1 MSAKKVG
8 FGWKSLVLI
17 LLAVAMCFAS
27 FAFAACGEPDEPSGK
42 EVKSIAVTK
51 TPTKTEYKVG
61 ETFSAEGGEITV
73 TYTDGSTEVVK
84 MTDKSVTIQ
93 EVNIA
98 LDDDVTEGKIVVR
111 LSYGGKNTNF
121 EITVSAN
128 TISVTFDW
136 NYEGDTDVV
145 RQINAGETVRAPGE
159 NETPERD
166 GFTFVGWYA
175 DTNFTAPYD
184 FSAGISEETT
194 IYAFWTDD
202 SKTYYEV
209 TFDNN
214 YTGAPEAVVQLI
226 ESGKTAVRP
235 MNDPLARTGYTF
247 DGWFADAGA
256 ETEFDFSA
264 VITADTVVYAGWT
277 REASDEAVEYVF
289 EAENTDLT
297 GKNYPG
303 LSGSAPEKAMV
314 QNFTT
319 NIRGEELN
327 ASGGRYIGYQ
337 TTIGAN
343 ITFRIV
349 SDMEV
354 DDAKIVLRL
363 SKELGDYTFTPDNYT
378 VELNADPLQF
388 EPIAFTDVPS
398 QAAADDVKNCYA
410 LPFDDF
416 VIAENVHLKEGV
428 NTINCIV
435 LNSDPIAGTTI
446 ESNGPLIDCIK
457 ITTTAVLDWSAAD
470 GLPKDNT

>member
-121 EITVSAN
+121 EITVRAN

-136 NYEGDTDVV
+136 NYENDTDVV
-145 RQINAGETVRAPGE
+145 RQVNAGETVRAPGK
-159 NETPERD
+159 NETPERE

-175 DTNFTAPYD
+175 DANFTAPYD
-184 FSAGISEETT
+184 FEKSITEDTT

-214 YTGAPEAVVQLI
+214 YSGAPEAVVQLI
-226 ESGKTAVRP
+226 ESGKTAFRP
-235 MNDPLARTGYTF
+235 MNDPIERNGYTF
-247 DGWFADAGA
+247 DGWFADAA
-256 ETEFDFSA
+256 AKTEFDFST
-264 VITADTVVYAGWT
+264 VITADTTVYAGWT

-337 TTIGAN
+337 TEIGAN

-354 DDAKIVLRL
+354 NDAKIVLRL
-363 SKELGDYTFTPDNYT
+363 SKELVDYTFTPDNYT

-388 EPIAFTDVPS
+388 EPIAFTNVPS
-398 QAAADDVKNCYA
+398 QEGASDVSNCYA
-410 LPFDDF
+410 LPFEDF
-416 VIAENVHLKEGV
+416 VIAENVHLDEGV
-428 NTINCIV
+428 NSINCTV
-435 LNSDPIAGTTI
+435 MNSDPIAGTTI
-446 ESNGPLIDCIK
+446 LANGPLIDCIK
-457 ITTTAVLDWSAAD
+457 ITTTAVLNWSAAD
-470 GLPKDNT
+470 GLPMENI